1 MSRRGNH
8 EGSIYRRED
17 GRFEGKVRI
26 GGRRRSFYGKTEKE
40 VRQQIRRALA
50 DHERGARPLSGN
62 VTVEAFLTRWL
73 EEVVQLTKEERTHE
87 VYAYHV
93 RAHLLPTLG
102 RIRLDR
108 LEPDQIQRLYARLQQ
123 SGLASKTVRN
133 VHGVLSSALTQ
144 AVEWRIVGQNVASL
158 TKPPRATRRKGVRT
172 LSPAEV
178 RRLWVAANP
187 RWKTLLLVTALTGAR
202 QGEIL
207 GLQWSDVDFARG
219 TLTIQRQLQR
229 SKRLKEP
236 KADSRR
242 TIDLT
247 ETERDVLAE
256 HQRRQRELRD
266 TVGPTWEDHDLIFCT
281 DLGRPLGY
289 RVVFRE
295 YKKFLQRAGLPD
307 ISFHDLRHSNATIL
321 AAAGVPLKVIQERL
335 GHADIKTTL
344 EFYEHV
350 TPAMGKDAARKLEDL
365 LGDDGAE

>member
-1 MSRRGNH
+1 M
-8 EGSIYRRED
+8 
-17 GRFEGKVRI
+17 
-26 GGRRRSFYGKTEKE
+26 
-40 VRQQIRRALA
+40 
-50 DHERGARPLSGN
+50 
-62 VTVEAFLTRWL
+62 TVEAFLDRWL

-93 RAHLLPTLG
+93 RAHILPALG
-102 RIRLDR
+102 RSRLDR
-108 LEPDQIQRLYARLQQ
+108 LEPDQIQRLYARLLQ
-123 SGLASKTVRN
+123 SGLAPKTVRN
-133 VHGVLSSALTQ
+133 VHGVLSSALAQ
-144 AVEWRIVGQNVASL
+144 AVAWRIVGQNVASL

-172 LSPAEV
+172 LSPDEV
-178 RRLWVAANP
+178 RRLWAAANP
-187 RWKTLLLVTALTGAR
+187 RWKTLLLVAALTGAR

-242 TIDLT
+242 SLDLT
-247 ETERDVLAE
+247 VIERGLLAE
-256 HQRRQRELRD
+256 HRRQQRELRAA
-266 TVGPTWEDHDLIFCT
+266 VGAAWEDHDLIFCT
-281 DLGRPLGY
+281 DRGRPLGY
-289 RVVFRE
+289 RVVVRE
-295 YKKFLQRAGLPD
+295 YKKFLRRAELPD

-350 TPAMGKDAARKLEDL
+350 TPAMGKDAARKLEEL
-365 LGDDGAE
+365 LGDGAVG

>member
-1 MSRRGNH
+1 MPRRRNQ

-17 GRFEGKVRI
+17 GRYEGKVRI
-26 GGRRRSFYGKTEKE
+26 AGRRRSFYGKSEKA
-40 VRQQIRRALA
+40 VRQQIRQAIT
-50 DHERGARPLSGN
+50 DHERGVRPLSGQ
-62 VTVEAFLTRWL
+62 VTIEQFFARWL
-73 EEVVQLTKEERTHE
+73 EEVVKLTREERTYE
-87 VYAYHV
+87 VYCYHA
-93 RAHLLPTLG
+93 RSHILPTLG
-102 RIRLDR
+102 RVRLDR
-108 LEPDQIQRLYARLQQ
+108 LTPDQVQRLYARLQQ
-123 SGLASKTVRN
+123 SGLAPKTVRN
-133 VHGVLSSALTQ
+133 VHGVLNSALNQ
-144 AVEWRIVGQNVASL
+144 AVEWRLVAQNAAAL
-158 TKPPRATRRKGVRT
+158 TKRPKVVRRKGVRT
-172 LSPAEV
+172 LTPAEV
-178 RRLWVAANP
+178 LRLWAAANP

-207 GLQWSDVDFARG
+207 ALKWSDVDFERG

-247 ETERDVLAE
+247 ETERALLRE
-256 HQRRQRELRD
+256 HQQRQGELRLAK
-266 TVGPTWEDHDLIFCT
+266 GPAWEDHDLIFCT
-281 DLGRPLGY
+281 DRGRPLGY

-295 YKKFLQRAGLPD
+295 YKKVLRRAGLPD

-350 TPAMGKDAARKLEDL
+350 TPPMGKEAARRLEGL
-365 LGDDGAE
+365 LRDEGAG